1 MVFGLARSCCLLVT
15 IACLFLC
22 VEAQSAID
30 CPGLVRA
37 LCSSLLL
44 SSTTVL
50 NQWGFMLVV
59 ASLYD
64 TFVVRSLIVPSLLFC
79 FVEANWWPGRVP
91 PPARDI
97 DGLPISLHVN

>member
-1 MVFGLARSCCLLVT
+1 MLPTCVLTLRFACPFQARP
-15 IACLFLC
+15 
-22 VEAQSAID
+22 VEAHGTD
-30 CPGLVRA
+30 CVPRIWGPRA

-79 FVEANWWPGRVP
+79 FAEANWWPGRVP
-91 PPARDI
+91 PPMRDI